1 MEKQKN
7 TQTLVIIVLAVAVLI
22 MSVGFAGFSQ
32 KLDINGSVSV
42 TSSSWNVHFDTDS
55 FAKTTGS
62 QDVTTTSISGTSIS
76 WESTLTKPG
85 DYAEFT
91 VNVVNEGTFDANL
104 TSITMSSIAEHE
116 KYLKYEIYYGSSSIP
131 YTSTTE
137 ELSILLAK
145 KAETATSVPVKVKV
159 TYIQPETASD
169 LPAGSVDV
177 ALTASLNYVQAQ

>member
-7 TQTLVIIVLAVAVLI
+7 TQTLIIAVLAVAVLTL
-22 MSVGFAGFSQ
+22 SVGFASFSQ
-32 KLDINGSVSV
+32 RLDMNGTVSV

-62 QDVTTTSISGTSIS
+62 QDVTTTSITGTSIS
-76 WESTLTKPG
+76 WQSTLTKPG

-104 TSITMSSIAEHE
+104 TSITMSSIADHE
-116 KYLKYEIYYGSSSIP
+116 KYLKYEIYYDDSSSP

-137 ELSILLAK
+137 GLSILLAK
-145 KAETATSVPVKVKV
+145 KAGTATSVPVKVKV
-159 TYIQPETASD
+159 TYIQPTDSAD
-169 LPAGSVDV
+169 LPESSVDV
-177 ALTASLNYVQAQ
+177 ALTASLTYEQA